1 MRSVDEVVPPLVV
14 HCQQLSDTVVNCAVV
29 SEAARWLELV
39 QYELSPWYEAGR
51 RYGTTE
57 VIRQCTKHEAPLN
70 LF

>member
-1 MRSVDEVVPPLVV
+1 MDGHLVLEPL
-14 HCQQLSDTVVNCAVV
+14 LYGRYRYS
-29 SEAARWLELV
+29 
-39 QYELSPWYEAGR
+39 YEAGR